1 MAATIALV
9 ESNKY
14 LARTTQLSANLESY
28 AYKLED
34 SPVSVDVNDAVI
46 HCLWKPYNGYLWS
59 HVKWWRF
66 TCTDLGGSSQVDTF
80 KVWWTGTLPTGVEIY
95 VTQGG
100 TYEVLEPYHTHDS
113 SWLPTIS
120 GSPSP
125 SSLTNVTT
133 YPSEGSALSVSG
145 TLTAA
150 GTYTSYIAHVMRV
163 AYSLSEALTLDG
175 SVAFNYS
182 YSES

>member
-1 MAATIALV
+1 
-9 ESNKY
+9 
-14 LARTTQLSANLESY
+14 
-28 AYKLED
+28 
-34 SPVSVDVNDAVI
+34 
-46 HCLWKPYNGYLWS
+46 
-59 HVKWWRF
+59 
-66 TCTDLGGSSQVDTF
+66 VDTF

-100 TYEVLEPYHTHDS
+100 TYAVLEPYHTYDS
-113 SWLPTIS
+113 SWLPTVP

-125 SSLTNVTT
+125 SSLTNVTS
-133 YPSEGSALSVSG
+133 YPSEGSALSVTG
-145 TLTAA
+145 TLTAT

-163 AYSLSEALTLDG
+163 SSELEEALTLDG